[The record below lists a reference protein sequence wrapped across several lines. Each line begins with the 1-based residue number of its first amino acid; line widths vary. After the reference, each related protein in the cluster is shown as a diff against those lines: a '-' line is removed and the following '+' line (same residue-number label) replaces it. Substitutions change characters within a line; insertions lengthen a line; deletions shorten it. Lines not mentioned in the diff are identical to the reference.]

1 MRVASLC
8 AAVLIASVVVAAD
21 ERSVLFD
28 EDVDFSMFRS
38 FALRNAGVTSDR
50 PELSSPLVMQAIGDA
65 IRASLVGRGLGDGGA
80 RADVV
85 VEYSVSGVD
94 FEVGPFGRPWP
105 IEAGRGGRGGRR
117 DAVKVAFTE
126 ATMVIDVKREDSRAL
141 VWRGVYRIAD
151 GEMQK
156 LVDALPK
163 NAVRLLSQYPPKRK
177 GRS

>member
-28 EDVDFSMFRS
+28 EDVDFSTFRS

-65 IRASLVGRGLGDGGA
+65 VRASLVGRGLTDGGA

-105 IEAGRGGRGGRR
+105 IEAGRGGRREG
-117 DAVKVAFTE
+117 VKVAFTE